1 MWWCQYIHILTN
13 TCYYLLFTSSHS
25 NGYTFMS
32 HWGFNLSPIFY
43 CVICLF
49 VRASLEAQL
58 VKDLPANAGDTR
70 DVGLIPG
77 SGRFPGEGNT
87 GNTPVV
93 LPGKFHGQRSLTGY
107 SPCGRKESDM
117 TEHTCLVFLLL
128 KELFILFTISPLSE
142 MSFANIFSLSI
153 GWLFTFL
160 IVSFYVQKCLIWWNP
175 VCPLFLLLLILLVS
189 YLKSIV
195 K

>member
-1 MWWCQYIHILTN
+1 
-13 TCYYLLFTSSHS
+13 
-25 NGYTFMS
+25 MS

-87 GNTPVV
+87 VNTTVV

-107 SPCGRKESDM
+107 SPWGLKESDR
-117 TEHTCLVFLLL
+117 TEPLTLSHIHYDQKQKSRRKGISL
-128 KELFILFTISPLSE
+128 EGNLFVTMLYF
-142 MSFANIFSLSI
+142 N
-153 GWLFTFL
+153 
-160 IVSFYVQKCLIWWNP
+160 
-175 VCPLFLLLLILLVS
+175 LLIP
-189 YLKSIV
+189 
-195 K
+195 

>member
-1 MWWCQYIHILTN
+1 
-13 TCYYLLFTSSHS
+13 
-25 NGYTFMS
+25 MS

-160 IVSFYVQKCLIWWNP
+160 IVSFYVQKCLI
-175 VCPLFLLLLILLVS
+175 
-189 YLKSIV
+189 
-195 K
+195 